1 MSRRIA
7 ALLVVGLV
15 LGSLFAVPGIAAGAA
30 PPAPQLSDAVAF
42 TDSDG
47 QFGSQGHVLVEIRF
61 DRAVNNSSVQ
71 TSDISVTGQGD
82 STLPVKAVRG
92 GAVANDSELLVDLG
106 TASQQL
112 TPSIVESVAVNA
124 SAHIDDANG
133 NTYAGDEVEAVDV
146 TQTTTTITESA
157 ANPDRT
163 AFRGETV
170 AVVGDQTNEGLYVHS
185 LGGNDLVK
193 RMTIPDDGQVYALN
207 TTGLSFDQYAVVFDG
222 DTAPDFA
229 TGDRKL
235 ELWNFTMALHV
246 DENTNVDDATVTQ
259 SENVSGTVDT
269 NAADQPLF
277 VAVRDGEDTIRST
290 QTVTDGNG
298 DATFDFAHIELDEAD
313 DHFTVVATHPSTGTV
328 AFERIKISQVDHD
341 AGFNTTGI
349 VDHRGNVVDIPVLL
363 SPTQGDKVAADY
375 ATVTIGGPD
384 AGYRANVTVFDAN
397 NDHRVDLRW
406 NTYAADGTGVGIGV
420 APTDED
426 EPEDTVTVDS
436 ASSAVG
442 GGPTDV
448 LDAGLY
454 EISVRSGAH
463 DAAQRANT
471 TTAVLLTNRS
481 TNAVQTWTAPV
492 DREVPLETLD
502 DLQAAMGDGNLTR
515 TRTLASGDTA
525 VLAID
530 ASGLEGAIRP
540 TPDADPT
547 EAFASFVG
555 DGATLTSVQ
564 TNSGP
569 NQADTVL
576 NLSDSSVTRVVA
588 DGENDTYYLV
598 AQVDD
603 LPVASDVDGD
613 GNVGAGDP
621 AASLADGDRFNTTFA
636 IPETDGGLA
645 QTDERASVHWRY
657 ETADATVNT
666 TRVDGEDLA
675 SVRPSAN
682 QSIDGTTNVAPGTVL
697 DVRVRDDDANV
708 SVLQTAETHVTS
720 DGTWAAEFDFSAVP
734 NGTALTVTVR
744 RGGDVLTTA
753 DGEVQSRG
761 SVTFVGT
768 TETTAAAR
776 EDDEATVQS
785 TTRATTENA
794 VTLQVEQV
802 STTPDPTPSSG
813 SSPLPNRVV
822 FLVGLGV
829 LLAGLIAVRRR

>member
-1 MSRRIA
+1 MFRRTA
-7 ALLVVGLV
+7 ALLVVGLL
-15 LGSLFAVPGIAAGAA
+15 LGSLFAVPGIAAGATPA
-30 PPAPQLSDAVAF
+30 APQLSDAIAF

-47 QFGSQGHVLVEIRF
+47 QFGTNGHVLVEVRF
-61 DRAVNNSSVQ
+61 DRAVDNSTVAP
-71 TSDISVTGQGD
+71 SDVVVTGQGD
-82 STLPVKAVRG
+82 TSLPVADVLG
-92 GAVANDSELLVDLG
+92 GAAGNDSELLVDLG
-106 TASQQL
+106 PASQRL
-112 TPSIVESVAVNA
+112 TPSIVESVAVNE
-124 SAHIDDANG
+124 SARIDDANG
-133 NTYAGDEVEAVDV
+133 NGYAGDEFDGIEV
-146 TQTTTTITESA
+146 TQTTTTITEGTS
-157 ANPDRT
+157 NPDRS

-170 AVVGDQTNEGLYVHS
+170 AVVGDQPNEGLYIHS

-193 RMTIPDDGQVYALN
+193 LMTIPDDGQVYALN

-222 DTAPDFA
+222 DTSPDFA

-246 DENTNVDDATVTQ
+246 NENPNVDDATVTQ
-259 SENVSGTVDT
+259 SENVTGTVDT

-290 QTVTDGNG
+290 QAVTDGNG
-298 DATFDFAHIELDEAD
+298 DATFDFEHIELDEAD
-313 DHFTVVATHPSTGTV
+313 DHFTVVATHPATGTV

-384 AGYRANVTVFDAN
+384 AGYEANVTVFDAN

-406 NTYAADGTGVGIGV
+406 NTYRADGSGAGIAV

-426 EPEDTVTVDS
+426 EPDDTVTVDG
-436 ASSAVG
+436 ASSTVA
-442 GGPTDV
+442 GGPGDV

-463 DAAQRANT
+463 DAAQTANT

-481 TNAVQTWTAPV
+481 TRRVRTWTAPI
-492 DREVPLETLD
+492 DRDVPLETLD
-502 DLQAAMGDGNLTR
+502 DLQAAMADGNLTR
-515 TRTLASGDTA
+515 SRTVASGDEA
-525 VLAID
+525 VVAIN
-530 ASGLEGAIRP
+530 ASGLEGAIHP

-547 EAFASFVG
+547 DAFATFLA

-564 TNSGP
+564 TNTGP
-569 NQADTVL
+569 NQADKVV
-576 NLSDSSVTRVVA
+576 NLSDPSVTRVVA

-598 AQVDD
+598 APVDD
-603 LPVASDVDGD
+603 LPVARDADGD
-613 GNVGAGDP
+613 GNVSAGDP
-621 AASLADGDRFNTTFA
+621 AATLADGDRFDTTFE

-645 QTDERASVHWRY
+645 QADQRVSVHWRY
-657 ETADATVNT
+657 EAADAAVNT

-675 SVRPSAN
+675 VVRPAAN
-682 QSIDGTTNVAPGTVL
+682 QTIDGTTNVAPGTAL
-697 DVRVRDDDANV
+697 EIRVRDDDANV
-708 SVLQTAETHVTS
+708 SVLQTADARVTPN
-720 DGTWAAEFDFSAVP
+720 GTWAAEFDGSAVP
-734 NGTALTVTVR
+734 NDTALTITVR

-753 DGEVQSRG
+753 DGVVQPRG

-776 EDDEATVQS
+776 ADDAQ
-785 TTRATTENA
+785 TTRSTERPTTENA
-794 VTLQVEQV
+794 VTLQVDRV
-802 STTPDPTPSSG
+802 STTAAPAPSG
-813 SSPLPNRVV
+813 ELPVTEE
-822 FLVGLGV
+822 LILLAGLGV